1 MLPEVS
7 LSDEAEKDIE
17 EAYIWYE
24 NQKNGLGE
32 DLITEL
38 EKSFKKIQQN
48 PTAYRIRYKKK
59 VRGFLMSVFPY
70 LILYFVDKNIKIISV
85 FHTHRQPKTLKK
97 RISKLN

>member
-1 MLPEVS
+1 MLPEIS

-17 EAYIWYE
+17 EAYLWYE
-24 NQKNGLGE
+24 NQKTGLGE

-48 PTAYRIRYKKK
+48 PTVYRVRYKKK
-59 VRGFLMSVFPY
+59 VRGFLTPVFPY
-70 LILYFVDKNIKIISV
+70 LILYSIDTNIKIISV

-97 RISKLN
+97 RVQKLN